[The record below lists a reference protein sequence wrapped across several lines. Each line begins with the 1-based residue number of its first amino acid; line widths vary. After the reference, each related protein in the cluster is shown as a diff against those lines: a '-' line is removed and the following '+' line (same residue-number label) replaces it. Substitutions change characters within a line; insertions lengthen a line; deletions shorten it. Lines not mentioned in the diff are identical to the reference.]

1 MHGVDRTATLRRH
14 CLPEEDEDGLS
25 VGHPIQQLIVVQEGL
40 DGVNEPC
47 VHFIHF
53 IKYEE

>member
-1 MHGVDRTATLRRH
+1 MYRTATLRSH

-47 VHFIHF
+47 MHFVHFI
-53 IKYEE
+53 KNEE